1 MVQYQL
7 QMIDHVFLLTFFKL
21 INSLKT
27 SRGKS
32 SIILQN
38 VQIFINNY
46 HSILDDYKMQL
57 TTLQD
62 DFNKKESLL
71 FDSDDELIKAKV
83 CCENNSRVSLNF
95 HSTYKWLIHYSNKVY
110 LS

>member
-1 MVQYQL
+1 
-7 QMIDHVFLLTFFKL
+7 MIDHVFLLTFFKQ

-27 SRGKS
+27 SRGKGS
-32 SIILQN
+32 FILQ
-38 VQIFINNY
+38 IFVNNY
-46 HSILDDYKMQL
+46 HFILDDYKMQL

-71 FDSDDELIKAKV
+71 CDSDDELIKAKV

-95 HSTYKWLIHYSNKVY
+95 HGTYKWLIHYSNKVY